1 MSDVQFNV
9 AHERFRDGM
18 VRVTYSAVI
27 EGVVVYTNI
36 LICYYDHLTNDHIY
50 KACVA
55 RMRKILRIT
64 SKS

>member
-9 AHERFRDGM
+9 AHEKFRDGM
-18 VRVTYSAVI
+18 VKVTYSAVTD
-27 EGVVVYTNI
+27 GVVVYSNR
-36 LICYYDHLTNDHIY
+36 LICYYNHLTNDHIY
-50 KACVA
+50 KVCVA